1 MLKMH
6 VNTTEIVREIT
17 LSQSNNRLIKRSI
30 LKLGGAFA
38 IASLSSIAC
47 AATLFTNVK
56 GYTLNDDAELVTF
69 SNILID
75 DGKVVSLN
83 VSAKDTKAGMTD
95 DVSITETI
103 DGEGLVML
111 PGLIDAH
118 GHLLGL
124 GANLL
129 EVDLRESTSAAN
141 AADSVAEYALA
152 NSTQPWITG
161 RGWNQE
167 LWSDRAFPTSS
178 DLDKKVSDR
187 PVWLTR
193 VDGHAGWANTKTLT
207 LAGIT
212 KDTPTP
218 VGGEI
223 VKDANGEPT
232 GILIDNAMALVEP
245 YLPTQSNA
253 VYKRQLDAAG
263 KHLLSNGI
271 TSMHDAG
278 VGRGVYDF
286 YIKQAVQAELPIR
299 IYAMISATDPDLSKL
314 LGKGP
319 IRDANDYLY
328 IRSVKAYGDGA
339 LGSRGAALLAPY
351 SDAPHQHGLLLT
363 QPEDMTPLFTSVIGA
378 GFQLNY
384 HAIGDKANHVALNE
398 FEKTFTAIGGSELRN
413 RIEHAQVIAP
423 EDLARFAELNVLP
436 SMQPTHATSD
446 KNMAEDRIGKDR
458 MEGAY
463 AWQTL
468 LESGIPL
475 PLGSDFPVELANPF
489 YGLHAAVTRQDREN
503 QPVKGWFAHEALT
516 IKQAFK
522 GFTLDAAYSGHMED
536 TLGTLTPGK
545 WADFILVDQ
554 DIFTIDKKDIWKT
567 QVHATYIAG
576 KKVFSK

>member
-1 MLKMH
+1 MMK
-6 VNTTEIVREIT
+6 TTFFTPLVA
-17 LSQSNNRLIKRSI
+17 RLTI
-30 LKLGGAFA
+30 A
-38 IASLSSIAC
+38 ASLFCLADGH
-47 AATLFTNVK
+47 AATLVNNVK
-56 GYTLNDDAELVTF
+56 GYTLDEAGKRISFTNMVIEE
-69 SNILID
+69 
-75 DGKVVSLN
+75 GKVL
-83 VSAKDTKAGMTD
+83 AL
-95 DVSITETI
+95 DVQPDNHHIDEVI
-103 DGEGLVML
+103 DGEGKVML

-129 EVDLRESTSAAN
+129 EVNLRDSKSAKHAASMVADYAFAN
-141 AADSVAEYALA
+141 T
-152 NSTQPWITG
+152 TQDWITG

-167 LWSDRAFPTSS
+167 LWSDRAFPRAQ
-178 DLDKKVSDR
+178 DLDNVVSDR
-187 PVWLTR
+187 PVFLTR
-193 VDGHAGWANTKTLT
+193 VDGHAAWVNSKAMA

-212 KDTPTP
+212 KDTPSP

-223 VKDANGEPT
+223 LKDSDGNPT
-232 GILIDNAMALVEP
+232 GVFIDNAAALIEA
-245 YLPTQSNA
+245 YLPSASSEIYEQ
-253 VYKRQLDAAG
+253 QLHAAG
-263 KHLLSNGI
+263 EHLLANGV
-271 TSMHDAG
+271 TAMHDAG
-278 VGRGVYDF
+278 VNREVYDF
-286 YIKQAVQAELPIR
+286 YLKEAVEGDLPVR
-299 IYAMISATDPDLSKL
+299 IYAMISATDPDLKTL
-314 LGKGP
+314 LANGP
-319 IRDANDYLY
+319 IRDKDDFLS

-339 LGSRGAALLAPY
+339 LGSRGAALLSPY

-363 QPEDMTPLFTSVIGA
+363 QPQDMTPLFTTVIGA

-398 FEKTFTAIGGSELRN
+398 FEKTFAAIGGSELRN

-423 EDLARFAELNVLP
+423 EDLARFAELDVLP

-458 MEGAY
+458 MKGAY

-489 YGLHAAVTRQDREN
+489 YGLHAAVTRQDRDN
-503 QPVKGWFAHEALT
+503 QPVKGWYAHEALT
-516 IKQAFK
+516 LDQAFR
-522 GFTLDAAYSGHMED
+522 GFTLDAAYAGHMED

-567 QVHATYIAG
+567 QVQATYIAG
-576 KKVFSK
+576 KNVYSK

>member
-1 MLKMH
+1 MMK
-6 VNTTEIVREIT
+6 TTFFTPLVA
-17 LSQSNNRLIKRSI
+17 RLTI
-30 LKLGGAFA
+30 A
-38 IASLSSIAC
+38 ASLFCLADGH
-47 AATLFTNVK
+47 AATLVNNVK
-56 GYTLNDDAELVTF
+56 GYTLDEAGKRISFTNMVIEE
-69 SNILID
+69 
-75 DGKVVSLN
+75 GKVL
-83 VSAKDTKAGMTD
+83 AL
-95 DVSITETI
+95 DVQPDNHHIDEVI
-103 DGEGLVML
+103 DGEGKVML

-129 EVDLRESTSAAN
+129 EVNLRDSKSAKHAASMVADYAFAN
-141 AADSVAEYALA
+141 T
-152 NSTQPWITG
+152 TQDWITG

-167 LWSDRAFPTSS
+167 LWSDRAFPRAQ
-178 DLDKKVSDR
+178 DLDNVVSDR
-187 PVWLTR
+187 PVFLTR
-193 VDGHAGWANTKTLT
+193 VDGHAAWVNSKAMA

-212 KDTPTP
+212 KDTPSP

-223 VKDANGEPT
+223 LKDSDGNPT
-232 GILIDNAMALVEP
+232 GVFIDNAAALIEA
-245 YLPTQSNA
+245 YLPSASSEIYEQ
-253 VYKRQLDAAG
+253 QLHAAG
-263 KHLLSNGI
+263 EHLLANGV
-271 TSMHDAG
+271 TAMHDAG
-278 VGRGVYDF
+278 VNREVYDF
-286 YIKQAVQAELPIR
+286 YLKEAVEGDLPVR
-299 IYAMISATDPDLSKL
+299 IYAMISATDPDLKTL
-314 LGKGP
+314 LANGP
-319 IRDANDYLY
+319 IRDKEDFLS

-339 LGSRGAALLAPY
+339 LGSRGAALLSPY

-363 QPEDMTPLFTSVIGA
+363 QPQDMTPLFTTVIGA

-398 FEKTFTAIGGSELRN
+398 FEKTFAAIGGSELRN

-423 EDLARFAELNVLP
+423 EDLARFAELDVLP

-458 MEGAY
+458 MKGAY

-489 YGLHAAVTRQDREN
+489 YGLHAAVTRQDRNN
-503 QPVKGWFAHEALT
+503 QPVKGWYAHEALT
-516 IKQAFK
+516 LDQAFR
-522 GFTLDAAYSGHMED
+522 GFTLDAAYAGHMED

-567 QVHATYIAG
+567 QVQATYIAG
-576 KKVFSK
+576 KNVYSK